1 MQKTGMTNFSSF
13 LVWSDLEKG
22 ITYGCDH
29 YGAVN
34 NHLYCALGHLWHGDE
49 QPNNQ
54 TTGSS

>member
-1 MQKTGMTNFSSF
+1 MQKTGMTNFSSL

-34 NHLYCALGHLWHGDE
+34 VYCPVHQAIFGMV
-49 QPNNQ
+49 
-54 TTGSS
+54 TS